1 MSWRYAAAIRA
12 QRAAEPLQAPD
23 FTWSCGGGGELCL
36 LLHGTSVRMRRSG
49 ALWIERAQALVAG
62 DLHLEKGSSYGARG
76 QLLPPYDTRATLDRL
91 EAEVAAADPRTV
103 VLLGDTFHDRR
114 AEGRLDAA
122 DAEQLRTLA
131 HGRTL
136 VWVVGNHDPEAPT
149 TLPGESMAELHV
161 EGLVLRHEPQ
171 AGDQPGEVA
180 GHLHPCARVL
190 GRAGSVRR
198 RAFLTDGARM
208 ILPAFGAF
216 AGGLNCR
223 DAAFDG
229 LWAGPV
235 LAGALGRDKVHA
247 VGWGSLIGD

>member
-1 MSWRYAAAIRA
+1 MSWRFAAALRA
-12 QRAAEPLQAPD
+12 QRAAEPLVAPD
-23 FTWSCGGGGELCL
+23 FAWSCGGEGELCMEL
-36 LLHGTSVRMRRSG
+36 NGTAVRMRRSG
-49 ALWIERAQALVAG
+49 ALVIERARALVAG

-91 EAEVAAADPRTV
+91 EAETAATDPRTI
-103 VLLGDTFHDRR
+103 VLLGDSFHDRK
-114 AEGRLDAA
+114 AETRLDAA
-122 DAEQLRTLA
+122 DAEQLRTLS

-149 TLPGESMAELHV
+149 TLGGESAFEVHL
-161 EGLVLRHEPQ
+161 EGLTLRHEPRP
-171 AGDQPGEVA
+171 GPQPGEVS
-180 GHLHPCARVL
+180 GHLHPCARVA
-190 GRAGSVRR
+190 GRSATVRR

-208 ILPAFGAF
+208 ILPAFGAY

-223 DAAFDG
+223 DRAFGG
-229 LWAGPV
+229 LWSGPV